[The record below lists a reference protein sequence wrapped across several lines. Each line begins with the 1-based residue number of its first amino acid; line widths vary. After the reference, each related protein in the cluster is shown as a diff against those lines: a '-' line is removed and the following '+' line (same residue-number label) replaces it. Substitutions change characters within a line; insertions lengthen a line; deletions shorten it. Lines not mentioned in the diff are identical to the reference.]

1 MERLKRAANRTVGT
15 KQTTKA
21 VERGQAQV
29 VFVAADA
36 EPHVTRHLVAL
47 CRQKGVEIV
56 EVESMA
62 VLGRACGVEVG
73 TASAGI
79 LVES

>member
-1 MERLKRAANRTVGT
+1 MERLKTTRCRIVGT

-29 VFVAADA
+29 VFVARDAD
-36 EPHVTRHLVAL
+36 PHVTRRLVAL
-47 CRQKGVEIV
+47 CRQQGVEVV
-56 EVESMA
+56 EVDSMT

-73 TASAGI
+73 TASAAVGA
-79 LVES
+79 E